1 MSDRRVW
8 PHEIKMT
15 QKVQQATACSARH
28 STGDIFIACLTK
40 QESFLKIRSAVS
52 SPGNVS
58 VTVPVVTRTEFALVP
73 REEGNVTDTAIRN
86 WEGTFHSV
94 TEFFE
99 ARSEHQS
106 MPMPAV
112 SVVHSYCYCLY
123 E

>member
-1 MSDRRVW
+1 
-8 PHEIKMT
+8 MT
-15 QKVQQATACSARH
+15 QSVRRATACSAYH
-28 STGDIFIACLTK
+28 SIGDIFIVCLTK
-40 QESFLKIRSAVS
+40 QESFLKIKSAVS
-52 SPGNVS
+52 SPGNDS
-58 VTVPVVTRTEFALVP
+58 VTVSVVTRTEFALMP
-73 REEGNVTDTAIRN
+73 PSEEGNETDAAIRN
-86 WEGTFHSV
+86 WEREFHSV